1 MKKFLSFFSPAPQR
15 IRIENRLEQES
26 ILRIGIG
33 IRIVKIQTMPNPTF
47 NVQFLLQV
55 SRAERC
61 CTSRVHEGVSLHILV
76 ALF

>member
-33 IRIVKIQTMPNPTF
+33 IRIVKIQTMPNPSHFTLAPL
-47 NVQFLLQV
+47 NPLTPVECGVQTIFQRLKHV
-55 SRAERC
+55 
-61 CTSRVHEGVSLHILV
+61 
-76 ALF
+76 